1 MTQKPSY
8 KEVTA
13 KLKALEHELAL
24 CKKQAEEK
32 FELSMHNS
40 LIGCYIVQGSKF
52 RYVNPEFT
60 RITGYSEDALIDTV
74 SLNIVQPEYRCHVK
88 ANAIR
93 MVKGERDYPYEFCIT
108 DKYGNIKWILETAT
122 SIIYKGKRATLGYFM
137 DISKSK
143 QVEQERL
150 EKEKLIS
157 ILEMAGAVGHELN
170 NPLQVVVTCIKNL
183 SPEPDDGQR
192 NFEYYNLLK
201 RSIDKIKKTVGKF
214 QNITRYAT
222 KDYVQGKKI
231 IDIDAAS
238 QDETG

>member
-1 MTQKPSY
+1 MRQKPNY
-8 KEVTA
+8 EEVTA
-13 KLKALEHELAL
+13 RMKALELELAAW
-24 CKKQAEEK
+24 KKQAEEK

-40 LIGCYIVQGSKF
+40 LIGCYIVQSAKF

-60 RITGYSEDALIDTV
+60 RITGFSKDELIGTV
-74 SLNIVQPEYRCHVK
+74 SLSIVQPRYRCHVK

-93 MVKGERDYPYEFCIT
+93 MVKGQRDYPYEFCIT
-108 DKYGNIKWILETAT
+108 DKSGNTKWILETAT
-122 SIIYKGKRATLGYFM
+122 SIIHKGKRATMGYFM

-150 EKEKLIS
+150 EKEKLLS

-170 NPLQVVVTCIKNL
+170 NPLQVVVTCIKNMAPQ
-183 SPEPDDGQR
+183 SDDGQH
-192 NFEYYNLLK
+192 NSEYYRLLNA
-201 RSIDKIKKTVGKF
+201 SIDKIKKTVSKF
-214 QNITRYAT
+214 QNITRYST

-238 QDETG
+238 QD